1 VESADAWLL
10 CARDRV
16 QPAHKRFSA
25 CRLLLNR
32 TPLCLVF
39 RCFLTLVRRAPS
51 GAGHVSGR
59 VAAARSRQ
67 RGAGWQNSSN
77 STSGS
82 PAD

>member
-1 VESADAWLL
+1 MESADAWLL
-10 CARDRV
+10 CARASV

-39 RCFLTLVRRAPS
+39 RCYLTLVRRAPI
-51 GAGHVSGR
+51 GVGQVSGR

-67 RGAGWQNSSN
+67 RGAGWQNSCN
-77 STSGS
+77 SISGN
-82 PAD
+82 PAN